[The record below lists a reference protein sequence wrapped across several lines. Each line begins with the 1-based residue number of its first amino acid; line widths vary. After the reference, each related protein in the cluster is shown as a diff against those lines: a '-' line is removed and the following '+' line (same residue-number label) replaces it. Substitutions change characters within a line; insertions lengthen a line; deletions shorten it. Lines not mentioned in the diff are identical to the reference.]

1 MYCQLDQVKEILA
14 IGAAVRSAVMGY
26 KLQSHWPKSASAI
39 TCGLLLRKNLDAF
52 IQKGKIHPNGVA
64 YEHFWVEVYLD
75 GEPFL
80 FDVTI
85 GLLGCTLGQ
94 NFPDVMLV
102 PRDEAD
108 ELYGEGFEY
117 EWSMEDCPRDILQ
130 TALNALGVAKSPEE
144 VLKEIA
150 ASY

>member
-1 MYCQLDQVKEILA
+1 MYCQLDQVKEILD

-102 PRDEAD
+102 PRERQMNYT
-108 ELYGEGFEY
+108 EKVSNMSGP
-117 EWSMEDCPRDILQ
+117 WK
-130 TALNALGVAKSPEE
+130 T
-144 VLKEIA
+144 VLEI
-150 ASY
+150 YYRQH